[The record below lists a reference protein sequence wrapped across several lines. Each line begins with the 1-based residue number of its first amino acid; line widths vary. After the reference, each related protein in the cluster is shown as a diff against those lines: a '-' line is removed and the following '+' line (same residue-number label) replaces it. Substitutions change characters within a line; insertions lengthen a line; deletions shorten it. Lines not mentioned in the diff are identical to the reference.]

1 MAAIVLAMRIHRKQ
15 DFASTEMYALR
26 NTIVRASP
34 FRSLRVSLAA
44 LAVVAAGLPARA
56 DSDVEARVTRILS
69 QMTLEEK
76 VGQLNLIS
84 HGPPLRW
91 EDIQEGR
98 SGALLNFNNAQDVA
112 RAQSLARKSRLQIP
126 PLFGLD
132 VIHGFRTQFPVPLG
146 EAAAFNP
153 RLSRRAAELAARE
166 AAYVGVNWTF
176 APMADLSR
184 DSRWGRI
191 VRGIWRGSLSRLR
204 SHRGKGRGIS
214 RRRTCHRDQAFRRL
228 RRAARWPG
236 L

>member
-91 EDIQEGR
+91 EDIQR
-98 SGALLNFNNAQDVA
+98 RQGAA
-112 RAQSLARKSRLQIP
+112 
-126 PLFGLD
+126 
-132 VIHGFRTQFPVPLG
+132 
-146 EAAAFNP
+146 
-153 RLSRRAAELAARE
+153 LS
-166 AAYVGVNWTF
+166 
-176 APMADLSR
+176 
-184 DSRWGRI
+184 
-191 VRGIWRGSLSRLR
+191 
-204 SHRGKGRGIS
+204 
-214 RRRTCHRDQAFRRL
+214 
-228 RRAARWPG
+228 
-236 L
+236 